1 VEQPRRGRRIV
12 LIGAAAVLIAVLGIR
27 GVPGL
32 GDGATAPS
40 GEPNV
45 SRIVAED
52 DHVVAEVLN
61 GTTRRGLARLVTRLL
76 RQGGIDVVYFG
87 TATAPEAAGTEILVR
102 RGDDTAMAVRVARAL
117 GAGKVRIAPAP
128 ERRVDLTIVIGKD
141 YEPPPTSHP

>member
-1 VEQPRRGRRIV
+1 
-12 LIGAAAVLIAVLGIR
+12 VLIAVLGIR

-32 GDGATAPS
+32 GDGAAVPG
-40 GEPNV
+40 GEPRV

-52 DHVVAEVLN
+52 EHVVAEVLN

-87 TATAPEAAGTEILVR
+87 TATAPASEDTEILVR
-102 RGDDTAMAVRVARAL
+102 RGDDTAVALRVVRAL
-117 GAGKVRIAPAP
+117 GAGTVRVAPAP
-128 ERRVDLTIVIGKD
+128 ERRVDLTIVVGKD